1 MTPGDEPPDS
11 GTPWLDWPT
20 DAQPIPAS
28 IFHATVAQL
37 HAEVESLKRELMATH
52 KELAQAREDLRQVLR
67 LLENR
72 GRGWKRLGDAMGR
85 AILHFAEDKHVRWML
100 VAGFIVG
107 ILAWAGVTGLSW
119 QDGTLT
125 ISPTPIPPPVMESIQ
140 PEPGPMESP
149 AP

>member
-1 MTPGDEPPDS
+1 MSPGDEPTGPAS
-11 GTPWLDWPT
+11 PWLDLPT
-20 DAQPIPAS
+20 DSQPIPAVV
-28 IFHATVAQL
+28 FHTTVAQL
-37 HAEVESLKRELMATH
+37 NAEVEGLRRELAATH
-52 KELAQAREDLRQVLR
+52 AELAQAREDLRQVLR

-125 ISPTPIPPPVMESIQ
+125 ISPTPIEPLPQSLQ
-140 PEPGPMESP
+140 PQPGPMESP